1 MALLWTL
8 HRRCVWGTNFWQ
20 ATRVGSVGGA
30 RMHASSERPI
40 SQVVPHIEP
49 CPRALCCRPCQN
61 TQEID
66 GDAFL
71 EGLASNARHE
81 WIIVPVHCSVKEL
94 RDCTVFTVSFAEIS
108 NLSIVLFTPVKP

>member
-1 MALLWTL
+1 
-8 HRRCVWGTNFWQ
+8 
-20 ATRVGSVGGA
+20 
-30 RMHASSERPI
+30 MHASSERPI